1 MGKKYIVIK
10 GKKHYIDEKQLGDD
24 DNTDAV
30 PDPVTDIPAAD
41 PAPNDDDG
49 NLDQQAK
56 DAAKTMA
63 QTLRTELGI
72 DDLKKTVEAVN
83 DYVQGEQNSK
93 LKALLHG
100 KDLLKDKDTL
110 TKEEKIVGF
119 FHALVTNNEPVV
131 KALSEGV
138 AADGGNLFPA
148 EFVAEL
154 IKPLSAPGTMRAL
167 VRVIPVKR
175 NSITAPTLAG
185 RPKIY
190 WTAENA
196 AKTTTTAAFGTK
208 TITVR
213 KAAAILYSSD
223 ELVEDST
230 EFDVVQMIIDMFA
243 EAITEE
249 EDRVIL
255 RGNGTTEPRG
265 IETSR
270 AAGEITTIS
279 FGGAI
284 TFDKIKQ
291 LKYALKARYRRG
303 ATWLIHPNDI
313 ANVDTLKDSNGRYL
327 WQEAAN
333 ADAPATLSGHP
344 VSEQFDL
351 PENTIFFG
359 NWKLAYWLLD
369 RKQMTVK
376 ISNDESQAFN
386 RDQTAIRVVI
396 RIGGDIVLGE
406 AAKAANNA

>member
-1 MGKKYIVIK
+1 MGKKYIVIG
-10 GKKHYIDEKQLGDD
+10 GKKHYLDEKQIGDD
-24 DNTDAV
+24 DSNEIP
-30 PDPVTDIPAAD
+30 PDSGVASGDTPP
-41 PAPNDDDG
+41 G
-49 NLDQQAK
+49 DQEL
-56 DAAKTMA
+56 DAATEKA
-63 QTLRTELGI
+63 AKSLAKTLRAELGI
-72 DDLKKTVEAVN
+72 DELKDTVERVKT
-83 DYVQGEQNSK
+83 YVDSKENAK

-100 KDLLKDKDTL
+100 KDLVADKDTL

-119 FHALVTNNEPVV
+119 FHALVTENEAAV

-148 EFVAEL
+148 EFVNEL
-154 IKPLSAPGTMRAL
+154 IKPLSNPGTMRSL
-167 VRVIPVKR
+167 VRVVPVKR
-175 NSITAPTLAG
+175 NSITAPTQG
-185 RPKIY
+185 NRPKIY

-196 AKTTTTAAFGTK
+196 AKTTTTASWGQK
-208 TITVR
+208 TIVVR

-223 ELVEDST
+223 ELIEDST

-265 IETSR
+265 IETAR
-270 AAGEITTIS
+270 AAGDIATIS
-279 FGGAI
+279 FGGTT

-291 LKYALKARYRRG
+291 LKYSLRAKYRRG
-303 ATWLIHPNDI
+303 ATFIIHPNKI
-313 ANVDTLKDSNGRYL
+313 AAVDTLKDLNNRYI
-327 WQEAAN
+327 WQDAVTT
-333 ADAPATLSGHP
+333 DAPASLVGHP
-344 VSEQFDL
+344 VSEQYDV
-351 PENTIFFG
+351 PENTIYFG

-376 ISNDESQAFN
+376 VTNDETQAFN

-396 RIGGDIVLGE
+396 RLGGDVVLGE